1 MGRIY
6 PHQLQ
11 GLPEVTVENQL
22 CRGRPHG
29 AGLNF
34 SGSLVPGESALS
46 VCCLWRWLAGA
57 LTWSE
62 AVHRVCWP
70 RSATTCVL
78 PGPPSMRYKVICRWL
93 LLVLGLEV
101 PRRDQTVNPSQMLL
115 VLGLGPLARGTGYM
129 EARCYLFERFL
140 GKSEA

>member
-1 MGRIY
+1 M
-6 PHQLQ
+6 HWLW
-11 GLPEVTVENQL
+11 GLPEGMGQGQPLPVF
-22 CRGRPHG
+22 CKGP
-29 AGLNF
+29 F
-34 SGSLVPGESALS
+34 SIS
-46 VCCLWRWLAGA
+46 
-57 LTWSE
+57 
-62 AVHRVCWP
+62 
-70 RSATTCVL
+70 
-78 PGPPSMRYKVICRWL
+78 YKVICRWL